1 MCKYQGNGEATMR
14 HIVTR
19 LVGLVFIAMLLAGAV
34 TTTYAEIQQAYQLGP
49 NDVIRVQVFGE
60 DDLSVERSVEG
71 DGTITFPLLGA
82 LSVGGRTVQDLQDE
96 LTARLRAGYIRQP
109 KVTVFIVRH
118 RNFYVS
124 GEVKKPGGFEYKEG
138 VTVQKALALAEGFTE
153 KADRSEV
160 KVTRLNGGSAQT
172 VPVALD
178 ALVLPND
185 MIIVSQAQKI
195 YLNGEVRRPGDYMY
209 EKGLTVHKAITMAG
223 GFTEKAAESRT
234 KVLRVVN
241 GQEETIRVKLDD
253 FLHPNDIIVVPQRFF

>member
-1 MCKYQGNGEATMR
+1 MR
-14 HIVTR
+14 HIVAR
-19 LVGLVFIAMLLAGAV
+19 LIGLAFIVMVLAGVV
-34 TTTYAEIQQAYQLGP
+34 TTTHAELQQAYRLGP

-60 DDLSVERSVEG
+60 DDLSVERNVDD

-82 LSVGGRTVQDLQDE
+82 LSVGGRTVQDLQDD
-96 LTARLRAGYIRQP
+96 LTARLRAGYLRQP

-138 VTVQKALALAEGFTE
+138 MTVQKALALAEGFTE
-153 KADRSEV
+153 KANRSEV

-185 MIIVSQAQKI
+185 LIIVPQAQKI

-223 GFTEKAAESRT
+223 GFTEKASKGST
-234 KVLRVVN
+234 KVLRIVN
-241 GQEETIRVKLDD
+241 GQEETFEITLDSLVD
-253 FLHPNDIIVVPQRFF
+253 PGDIIVVPQRFF

>member
-1 MCKYQGNGEATMR
+1 MIHVA
-14 HIVTR
+14 TR
-19 LVGLVFIAMLLAGAV
+19 LVSLAFIAMLLAGAI
-34 TTTYAEIQQAYQLGP
+34 TTTHAELQQAYRLGP
-49 NDVIRVQVFGE
+49 TDVIQVQVFGE
-60 DDLSVERSVEG
+60 DDLSVERSVDG

-82 LSVGGRTVQDLQDE
+82 LSVGGRTVQDIQDE

-160 KVTRLNGGSAQT
+160 KVTRLIGGSAQT

-178 ALVLPND
+178 ALLLPND
-185 MIIVSQAQKI
+185 LIIVPQAQKI

-209 EKGLTVHKAITMAG
+209 EKGLTVHKAITIAG
-223 GFTEKAAESRT
+223 GFTEKASKGST
-234 KVLRVVN
+234 KILRIVH
-241 GQEETIRVKLDD
+241 GKEETFEMTLDSPVD
-253 FLHPNDIIVVPQRFF
+253 PGDIIVVPQRFF